1 MEKWA
6 FLFLFLLV
14 HPLFWKIKYSYSVFA
29 YDHTITSDAIR
40 GNNIK
45 FFKTG
50 LGIGPNLKRLKTII
64 EENDHINDVI
74 EYLKVRRK
82 YHTLGNLIFL
92 LKIDI
97 EWAEFQSGGFSDWF
111 SSGVLENVNQLGNK
125 ISSKSLSSNPIF
137 QP

>member
-1 MEKWA
+1 M
-6 FLFLFLLV
+6 
-14 HPLFWKIKYSYSVFA
+14 FA
-29 YDHTITSDAIR
+29 YDHTITSAAVR

-82 YHTLGNLIFL
+82 YHTFGKLIFL

-111 SSGVLENVNQLGNK
+111 SSGVLENVNHLGNMN
-125 ISSKSLSSNPIF
+125 SSNSLSLIPIF